1 MRKIGM
7 LMTITTG
14 ILIALNVIFGV
25 KSDYEYNRD
34 IGSYWS
40 LSDKASTVEKKSEYL
55 DLYVKALEKS
65 DLLGS
70 HNAIILKTPDNLF
83 DNNLIAL
90 RSLQQRMHDI
100 VKMDVVSFEY
110 QTAMQQITGQEQG
123 EADEMVSLFRS
134 VWYKNNYFLL
144 WNWIAYIQITL
155 LLVLCTLGIMF
166 WIN

>member
-100 VKMDVVSFEY
+100 VKMDVGSFEY